1 MAIAQTGAIYK
12 ALTFDGTSSRTYGV
26 YITGEA
32 VYNAPERAVEMI
44 TIPGRNGA
52 FALDKGHF
60 ENIEVSYPA
69 GIFADTEADFAQA
82 VSDFRNFLC
91 SKRGYCKLSD
101 EYNSGEYRMAIYKSG
116 LEVTPTM
123 LRAGE
128 FTITFECKPQRF
140 LTSGDTASAVTSG
153 GTLTNPTLF
162 PSSPLLEVSGY
173 GDITIGG
180 GTMTVSNAQI
190 GNVQAYSGGGNTL
203 STSFTFTIDNQF
215 ANTGDT
221 MTFPK
226 DGAIFRTTWVPVS
239 GYIYDSYISG
249 SVGNGFYNA
258 GMDNGTAR
266 MFDYRLYA
274 YNDPSLRTFNYG
286 TAKTVSQTD
295 TYTFEL
301 EDYTPAETGSI
312 AISLAYNG
320 TTSFTL
326 TVTETLPTHMTELVS
341 DRSIE
346 IKTVTLNSTKLAAG
360 TSTFIDL
367 AIGEAYKISGGDMV
381 SVNNLVSIPAELP
394 TLPSGNSTVT
404 FDNTFSTVKVAP
416 RWWKV

>member
-12 ALTFDGTSSRTYGV
+12 ALTFDGTSSRNYGV

-239 GYIYDSYISG
+239 GYIYDSYVSG
-249 SVGNGFYNA
+249 TVGGGFYDA
-258 GMDNGTAR
+258 GIDNGAAR

-274 YNDPSLRTFNYG
+274 YNNPSLRTFNYG
-286 TAKTVSQTD
+286 TSKTVSQTD

>member
-12 ALTFDGTSSRTYGV
+12 ALTFDGTSSRNYGV

-162 PSSPLLEVSGY
+162 PSSPLLELSGY

-239 GYIYDSYISG
+239 GYIYDSYLSG
-249 SVGNGFYNA
+249 SVGSGFYDA
-258 GMDNGTAR
+258 GMDNGVAR

-274 YNDPSLRTFNYG
+274 VNDPSLRTFNYG

-326 TVTETLPTHMTELVS
+326 TITETLPTHMTELVS

-404 FDNTFSTVKVAP
+404 YDNTFSTVKVAP